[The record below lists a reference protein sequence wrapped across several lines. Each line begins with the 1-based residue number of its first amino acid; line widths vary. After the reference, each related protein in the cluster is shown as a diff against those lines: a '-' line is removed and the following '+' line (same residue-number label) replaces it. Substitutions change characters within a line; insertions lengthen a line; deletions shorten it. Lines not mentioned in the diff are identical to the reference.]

1 MEVNAMDIKKA
12 IEYAQVA
19 LKKVQEE
26 NKINNKQLTAKQLGE
41 PMWLM
46 YYLYD
51 EEQNDLNLYISSH
64 DIDIIEKKNIN
75 LGNRRFFKF

>member
-1 MEVNAMDIKKA
+1 MDIKKA

-41 PMWLM
+41 TM
-46 YYLYD
+46 
-51 EEQNDLNLYISSH
+51 
-64 DIDIIEKKNIN
+64 
-75 LGNRRFFKF
+75 